1 MAFLKSSNFT
11 IVIFF
16 SFSENIAEKN
26 GRLIYVVAL
35 CPTLPKPETK
45 VNAKQK

>member
-16 SFSENIAEKN
+16 FSENIAEKN